1 MKLRWPDL
9 SDRRQLNLAWLG
21 AVALLALGL
30 LLGARAEQ
38 LYRAQTARSATV
50 QAEILAASVTAALAF
65 DDRPTMREYVDA
77 LRANPRIAAAGVY
90 GADGRVLISY
100 ARRGDPAPPER
111 AAALGSVY
119 RSGAVQVTVPVSEQD
134 QRLGAVYL
142 RTAREPFGD
151 FLGRHSGLGL
161 LTVMAFLMLGVIARA
176 AAQLQRRAGE
186 LSEANERLTVEM
198 RERARAEEALRQSQK
213 MEALGQL
220 TGGIAHDFNNLL
232 QVVHGAFELIRRKP
246 QETDKVAAWAAN
258 GLQAAERG
266 ASLTRQLLAFSRAQK
281 LELRP
286 FVVSELIADMREL
299 ITRSLGSE
307 IELVFHLDDEAV
319 PVLSDRTQLELAVLN
334 LAINARDAMPEGG
347 RLTIATS
354 VVEVAAGDPVLA
366 PDTYV
371 ELCVSDTG
379 AGMPAEVAE
388 RAFDPFFT
396 TKGVGKGTGL
406 GLSQVY
412 GVARQ
417 AGGAARI
424 ESAPGEGTT
433 VKLLLRR
440 STASA
445 DGPALAQPERGPI
458 LAPPE
463 GATVL
468 VVDDDGEVRNL
479 VRDTLEL
486 LGYRVLAADGGAAA
500 LALLDRTRPD
510 LVLMD
515 FAMPGMNGAECAG
528 LARQK
533 WSGLPIVFA
542 SGYAD
547 TAAVESALGGQAVIL
562 RKPFVMDELAR
573 TVADALP
580 RPSA

>member
-1 MKLRWPDL
+1 MRPALPAP
-9 SDRRQLNLAWLG
+9 SERRHLNLAWLG
-21 AVALLALGL
+21 ALALLALGL
-30 LLGARAEQ
+30 LLGARAESV
-38 LYRAQTARSATV
+38 YRAQAARAAGV

-65 DDRPTMREYVDA
+65 DDRPAMREYVDA
-77 LRANPRIAAAGVY
+77 LRANRRIAAAGVY
-90 GADGRVLISY
+90 DSEGRPLVTY
-100 ARRGDPAPPER
+100 ARSPAAPPPAQLG
-111 AAALGSVY
+111 AAGAHY
-119 RSGAVQVTVPVSEQD
+119 RGGGAEVTVPVSEQG
-134 QRLGAVYL
+134 LTMGGVYL
-142 RTAREPFGD
+142 RTEPEPFGD
-151 FLGRHSGLGL
+151 VLGRHGALAL
-161 LTVMAFLMLGVIARA
+161 LTLMAFLMLGLVTRA

-186 LSEANERLTVEM
+186 LAQANERLTVEM

-232 QVVHGAFELIRRKP
+232 QVVQGAFELIRRKP
-246 QETDKVAAWAAN
+246 DDAARVGAWAEN

-286 FVVSELIADMREL
+286 FIVAELVDEMREL
-299 ITRSLGSE
+299 ITRSLGSD
-307 IELVFHLDDEAV
+307 IELVFDLDHERV
-319 PVLSDRTQLELAVLN
+319 RVLSDRTQLELAVLN
-334 LAINARDAMPEGG
+334 MAINARDAMPEGG
-347 RLTIATS
+347 RLTIATR
-354 VVEVAAGDPVLA
+354 VVEIAQGHPVLP

-371 ELCVSDTG
+371 ELSVSDTG
-379 AGMPAEVAE
+379 AGMAPEVAE

-417 AGGAARI
+417 AGGAAQI
-424 ESAPGEGTT
+424 ESAPGQGTT
-433 VKLLLRR
+433 VRLLLRR
-440 STASA
+440 SAADADAPATA
-445 DGPALAQPERGPI
+445 PAAPGTV
-458 LAPPE
+458 LAPAG
-463 GATVL
+463 GATIL

-486 LGYRVLAADGGAAA
+486 LGYRVLTADGGHAA
-500 LALLDRTRPD
+500 LDLLDQTRPD

-515 FAMPGMNGAECAG
+515 FAMPNMNGAEAAG

-533 WSGLPIVFA
+533 WSGLPIIFA

-547 TAAVESALGGQAVIL
+547 TAAVESALGGQPVIL
-562 RKPFVMDELAR
+562 RKPFEMDELAR
-573 TVADALP
+573 VVAEALP
-580 RPSA
+580 A